1 MNKNE
6 RGFSLIVV
14 VIFMSIAA
22 LFVGYLMGSWLI
34 SFLVEDDST
43 EIAEK
48 QRNTTNVNQQ
58 LAAENQNEPEE
69 VNSQE
74 NNLTAPSPEEKN
86 IAPQPENT
94 NNPTVNTNNTSENQT
109 AQSTTENKEVSK
121 KNEIEAGFSVQIGA
135 FANYNNAL
143 TVKNKVEE
151 LGYQI
156 FITDTTPHQVQVV
169 GYSSREAAELVLE
182 ELKLEG
188 YNGFIVVR
196 E

>member
-6 RGFSLIVV
+6 DGFSLIIV

-34 SFLVEDDST
+34 SFLVNDDN
-43 EIAEK
+43 AEFAEE
-48 QRNTTNVNQQ
+48 QINTTNVNQQ
-58 LAAENQNEPEE
+58 LASENGGQPKE
-69 VNSQE
+69 VNNQE
-74 NNLTAPSPEEKN
+74 NNLTAPE
-86 IAPQPENT
+86 
-94 NNPTVNTNNTSENQT
+94 
-109 AQSTTENKEVSK
+109 TENKNTVSLAENTDNSSINTDQK
-121 KNEIEAGFSVQIGA
+121 NQNNQAKNEKNNSSERGEIESGFAVQIGA

-143 TVKNKVEE
+143 TVKNTVEE
-151 LGYQI
+151 LGYDL

-169 GYSSREAAELVLE
+169 GYSTRKQAEAVLE
-182 ELKLEG
+182 ELKSKG

>member
-6 RGFSLIVV
+6 DGFSLIIV

-34 SFLVEDDST
+34 SFLVNDDKT
-43 EIAEK
+43 DLAEE
-48 QRNTTNVNQQ
+48 QMNTASVNQQ
-58 LAAENQNEPEE
+58 LASENEGQPKE
-69 VNSQE
+69 VNNQE
-74 NNLTAPSPEEKN
+74 NNLTAPE
-86 IAPQPENT
+86 
-94 NNPTVNTNNTSENQT
+94 
-109 AQSTTENKEVSK
+109 TENKNTVSLAENTDNSSINTDQK
-121 KNEIEAGFSVQIGA
+121 NQNNQAKNEKNNSSERGEIESGFAVQIGA

-143 TVKNKVEE
+143 TVKNTVEE
-151 LGYQI
+151 LGYDL

-169 GYSSREAAELVLE
+169 GYSTRKQAEAVLE
-182 ELKLEG
+182 ELKSKG